1 MMRHAM
7 TGDDP
12 QAVRCSAD
20 HVHSGPRFFVGRVYI
35 LDITPARRSKVTEKL
50 RIMPLGGLGE
60 VGKNMTIIEYGRN
73 IIVIDAGMMFP
84 ESDMLGVDYII
95 PDWGYLRDKKD
106 LVRAILITHGH
117 LDHIGALTHFLKE
130 FSAPVYATRLT
141 RGLIEVNLRR
151 ERMLE
156 QTILHTYAAGDV
168 IDIGPFTVEPYHVCH
183 SIPDSVGLGI
193 TSPAGLVVHSG
204 DFKFD
209 HTPVDGW
216 PTDQAKLAEFSS
228 RGVLALL
235 SDSTNADRPG
245 STPSEAVLDDAFDQ
259 IMREAPG
266 RLIIATFASLISRVQ
281 QVVNVA
287 QRHNRKIAI
296 AGRSMV
302 ENTEMARELGYLH
315 IPDEILVGL
324 NGVDKLPPRQ
334 VAILATG
341 SQGEPMGVLNRLAT
355 NGHHSLRIQDGDTVL
370 LSSHTIPGNE
380 ETTYGVINRLFQ
392 RGADVYY
399 GDQAQAHVSG
409 HASQEELKLLINILR
424 PRFLVPIHGE
434 LRHLVGHAKL
444 AHELGIAKRDIAV
457 VENGYPLT
465 FDGERMRIGK
475 RVPGGYVFVDGS
487 LVGEV
492 GPLVMRQRDG
502 LAESGFVTA
511 VAPYDR
517 HAGKTVGQP
526 RIITRGFVYAPDAED
541 LLAQAGDLV
550 RSTASVKRGTASDK
564 VEERVERALSDFF
577 YQETRRRPV
586 VTVAMMEV

>member
-1 MMRHAM
+1 M
-7 TGDDP
+7 T
-12 QAVRCSAD
+12 A
-20 HVHSGPRFFVGRVYI
+20 
-35 LDITPARRSKVTEKL
+35 KL

-60 VGKNMTIIEYGRN
+60 VGKNMTIVEYGRN

-95 PDWGYLRDKKD
+95 PDWDYLRDKKD
-106 LVRAILITHGH
+106 SVRAILITHGH
-117 LDHIGALTHFLKE
+117 LDHIGALTHFLQE
-130 FSAPVYATRLT
+130 FEAPVYATRLT
-141 RGLIEVNLRR
+141 RGLIEVRLKR

-156 QTILHTYAAGDV
+156 QTALHTYAAGEA
-168 IDIGPFTVEPYHVCH
+168 ITIGPFTIEPYHVCH

-193 TSPAGLVVHSG
+193 TTPAGLIVHSG

-209 HTPVDGW
+209 DTPVDGW
-216 PTDQAKLAEFSS
+216 PTDRAKLAEFSR
-228 RGVLALL
+228 RGVLVLL

-245 STPSEAVLDDAFDQ
+245 STPSEAVLDDAFHQ
-259 IMREAPG
+259 IMCEAPG
-266 RLIIATFASLISRVQ
+266 RLIIATFSSLISRVQ

-302 ENTEMARELGYLH
+302 ENSRMARELGYLH
-315 IPDEILVGL
+315 IPADILVDL
-324 NGVDKLPPRQ
+324 DKVKRLPPQQ
-334 VAILATG
+334 VVIMATG
-341 SQGEPMGVLNRLAT
+341 SQGEPMAVLNRLAT
-355 NGHHSLRIQDGDTVL
+355 NSHRLLSIQEGDTVL

-380 ETTYGVINRLFQ
+380 ETTYGVINRLFK

-409 HASQEELKLLINILR
+409 HASQEELKMLINLLR

-434 LRHLVGHAKL
+434 LRHLVQHAKL

-465 FDGERMRIGK
+465 FDGEWMRIGK
-475 RVPGGYVFVDGS
+475 RVPGDYVFVDGS

-502 LAESGFVTA
+502 LAQSGFVTA

-526 RIITRGFVYAPDAED
+526 RIITRGFVYAPNAEE

-550 RSTASVKRGTASDK
+550 RATASVEQGTAPGK
-564 VEERVERALSDFF
+564 VEAKIEQALSSFF
-577 YQETRRRPV
+577 YRETRRRPV
-586 VTVAMMEV
+586 VTVALIEV